1 MGYALGCHCP
11 EHLRVH
17 AALRRITSILYLAR
31 RAQFAHLALSL
42 ADRDSVCRLTHARF
56 NSGKHDMEKFT
67 IKRDGL
73 PPIAFNGEVL
83 AKADNTTQNG
93 NRANRWIEVTIFRT
107 QGGKYVASLDRYT
120 RSEGESDRRA
130 AVSRE
135 NAAGIIE
142 WLKEDGDELGSV
154 SQEAVEM
161 AAKADPAF
169 SAAWVEVV
177 E

>member
-1 MGYALGCHCP
+1 
-11 EHLRVH
+11 
-17 AALRRITSILYLAR
+17 
-31 RAQFAHLALSL
+31 
-42 ADRDSVCRLTHARF
+42 
-56 NSGKHDMEKFT
+56 MEKFT
-67 IKRDGL
+67 ITRDGL
-73 PPIAFNGEVL
+73 PPIAFTGEVL
-83 AKADNTTQNG
+83 AKADNTIQNG
-93 NRANRWIEVTIFRT
+93 NHANRWIVVTIFRT

-120 RSEGESDRRA
+120 QWQGESNRRA